1 MITREAL
8 YQLVWS
14 MSGEMAA
21 ATQDVSDSYLVR
33 VCHKLEVPRPRR
45 GYWAMREA
53 GRAPE
58 PPPLPP
64 AGPLTPGSWTKSP
77 RPPRPYT
84 PPVTRK
90 APTKR
95 PPEVDPKHGLIQD
108 AEGYFRDA
116 EPGAD
121 GYYLKPQKKLA
132 IDVSASG
139 PGLAK
144 CLRFADRLFK
154 TLEGLGHRVMIAPT
168 FELTRIPLDPRQE
181 QPPPAGAR
189 IWSPLRPTVAFV
201 HRMPVGLAVA
211 EVGETTTLHYA
222 GFGNFVTAEEF
233 SRKKRFGPT
242 WTKEMPVP
250 RGKLKLT
257 AYSPLLSVPWSRE
270 WVELPGSPLDER
282 LETIVA
288 AIESG
293 ALELLARLERDG
305 RYRP

>member
-8 YQLVWS
+8 YELVWS
-14 MSGEMAA
+14 TAGAQAA
-21 ATQDVSDSYLVR
+21 AALDVSDSYLIR
-33 VCHKLEVPRPRR
+33 VCHKLEVPRPSR

-58 PPPLPP
+58 RPPLPP
-64 AGPLTPGSWTKSP
+64 AGPVTPRGWSKST
-77 RPPRPYT
+77 RPPRPYR

-95 PPEVDPKHGLIQD
+95 TPEVDPKHELIRD
-108 AEGYFRDA
+108 AEGWFRNA

-121 GYYLKPQKKLA
+121 GYYLKPRKKLVV
-132 IDVSASG
+132 DVSASG

-168 FELTRIPLDPRQE
+168 FELTRVALDPRQE

-211 EVGETTTLHYA
+211 EVGEIVVMHYV
-222 GFGNFVTAEEF
+222 GYGNFVTAEEF
-233 SRKKRFGPT
+233 NRKKRFGPT
-242 WTKEMPVP
+242 RTREMPVP
-250 RGKLKLT
+250 CGRLKLT
-257 AYSPLLSVPWSRE
+257 AYSPLLGVPWSRE
-270 WVELPGSPLDER
+270 WVETPGSPLDER

-305 RYRP
+305 LYRP

>member
-14 MSGEMAA
+14 TPGWQAA
-21 ATQDVSDSYLVR
+21 AAHDVSESYLIR
-33 VCHKLEVPRPRR
+33 VCRKLEVPRPSR

-64 AGPLTPGSWTKSP
+64 AGPLTRRSWSKST

-84 PPVTRK
+84 PPFKRK

-95 PPEVDPKHGLIQD
+95 PLEENPKHGLIQD
-108 AEGYFRDA
+108 AEGWFRNA
-116 EPGAD
+116 KPGAD
-121 GYYLKPQKKLA
+121 GYYLKPGKKLVV
-132 IDVSASG
+132 DVSASG

-144 CLRFADRLFK
+144 CLRFADRLLK
-154 TLEGLGHRVMIAPT
+154 TLEGRGHRVMIAPT
-168 FELTRIPLDPRQE
+168 FEFTRIPLDPRQE
-181 QPPPAGAR
+181 QPPPAAAR
-189 IWSPLRPTVAFV
+189 IWSPLRPTVALV

-211 EVGETTTLHYA
+211 EVGETTTMHYA
-222 GFGNFVTAEEF
+222 GYGNFVTAEEF
-233 SRKKRFGPT
+233 NRKKRFGPT
-242 WTKEMPVP
+242 CTREMPVP
-250 RGKLKLT
+250 RGRMKLT
-257 AYSPLLSVPWSRE
+257 AYSPLLGVPWSRE
-270 WVELPGSPLDER
+270 WVETPGSPLDDR

-288 AIESG
+288 AIETG